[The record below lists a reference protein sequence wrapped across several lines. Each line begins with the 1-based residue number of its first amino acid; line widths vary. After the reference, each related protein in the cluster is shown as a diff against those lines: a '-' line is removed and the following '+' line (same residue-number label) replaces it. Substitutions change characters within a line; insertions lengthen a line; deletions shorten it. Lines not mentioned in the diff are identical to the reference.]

1 MKKKNL
7 NTMHLRK
14 RLIANM
20 EINRLEALKG
30 GTRSLDTQL
39 NSVDYTI
46 CPGQMHCVHNL
57 TI

>member
-20 EINRLEALKG
+20 QANYMEVLKG
-30 GTRSLDTQL
+30 GTRPPSNNFD
-39 NSVDYTI
+39 SVEYTI
-46 CPGQMHCVHNL
+46 CPGQMHCVHN
-57 TI
+57 INI